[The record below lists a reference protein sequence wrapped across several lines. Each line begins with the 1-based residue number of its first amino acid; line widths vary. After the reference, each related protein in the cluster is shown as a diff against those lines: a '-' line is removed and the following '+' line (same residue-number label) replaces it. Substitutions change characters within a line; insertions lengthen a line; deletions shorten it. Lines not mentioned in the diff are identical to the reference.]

1 MAEELKIHSEFKIKI
16 YLNVY
21 HFGINNKDP
30 QILFDMFYLNEKNL
44 EELNEKFLNDIKELY
59 QELLKS
65 HQLNQIHGK
74 EYMVFSKEKDN
85 EMTKEKQTEKTFK
98 EAIKNLTNY
107 CSINNA
113 IKAYFSKLKIQKMKF
128 TFTKLIILTDG
139 ISVTMNSIENEN
151 LFDKNKYFGLSSLI
165 ILIGEFYYFIF
176 FANIFLILKN

>member
-1 MAEELKIHSEFKIKI
+1 MVEELKTHSEFKIKI

-21 HFGINNKDP
+21 HFGVNNKDP

-44 EELNEKFLNDIKELY
+44 EELNEKFSNDIKDLY
-59 QELLKS
+59 QESLKS
-65 HQLNQIHGK
+65 HQINQVHGK

-85 EMTKEKQTEKTFK
+85 EISKEKQTEKTFR

-113 IKAYFSKLKIQKMKF
+113 IKSYFSKMKIQKMKF

-151 LFDKNKYFGLSSLI
+151 LFEKNKYFGLSSLI
-165 ILIGEFYYFIF
+165 ILIGKLFFISF
-176 FANIFLILKN
+176 